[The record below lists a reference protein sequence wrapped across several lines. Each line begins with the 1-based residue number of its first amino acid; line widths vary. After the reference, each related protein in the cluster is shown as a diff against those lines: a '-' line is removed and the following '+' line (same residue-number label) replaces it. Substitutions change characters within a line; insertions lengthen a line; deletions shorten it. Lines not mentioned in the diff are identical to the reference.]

1 MAVRKRV
8 GVGAAVAALILT
20 LPGAASAAEQSTR
33 HRAELIKFA
42 MLPAATFV
50 PGSEPSGAALGT
62 APINGITP
70 PFADQPVQGFSG
82 VLRNTDGTFDVLSD
96 NGFGNKANSAD
107 FLLRVQRV
115 APGFAGGAVDV
126 VGGINLTD
134 PYGKV
139 PFALTRADRVL
150 TGADFDVESITRTAD
165 GTYWIGD
172 EFGPYLLHFDRA
184 GRLLQAPVPLPG
196 VFAPEN
202 PTRGTTPA
210 TISSS
215 KGFEG
220 MAQSPDGG
228 TLYPLLEGTVAG
240 DPTGTVRLNE
250 FDVRTNAY
258 TGRYW
263 TYALDAAEH
272 AIGDAIMVDRDRFLI
287 IERDNGQGETAKVKR
302 IYLADKRDRNRD
314 GRLDKTLVADLM
326 NIANPRHVGGFGS
339 TFTFPFQTIEDVV
352 ILDDRTIA
360 VLNDNNFPSSSG
372 RTAGQADNNEF
383 IVLKLDRDLDADK
396 RVLRRY

>member
-1 MAVRKRV
+1 MAISKRV
-8 GVGAAVAALILT
+8 GLSAAVAALTLT
-20 LPGAASAAEQSTR
+20 LPGAASAAERSTWD
-33 HRAELIKFA
+33 RAELLNFA
-42 MLPAATFV
+42 ALPATTFV
-50 PGSEPSGAALGT
+50 PGSEPSGSSLGT
-62 APINGITP
+62 APINGIVP
-70 PFADQPVQGFSG
+70 PFADQPIQGFSG

-115 APGFAGGAVDV
+115 APDFTNGAVDV

-139 PFALTRADRVL
+139 PFPLTRADRVL

-184 GRLLQAPVPLPG
+184 GRLLQAPVALPS

-210 TISSS
+210 NLASS

-240 DPTGTVRLNE
+240 DPAGTLQLNE
-250 FDVRTNAY
+250 FHVKTNTY
-258 TGRYW
+258 TGRRW
-263 TYALDAAEH
+263 TYALDAPGH

-287 IERDNGQGETAKVKR
+287 IERDNGQGATAKIKK
-302 IYLADKRDRNRD
+302 IYLADKRDRDRN

-326 NIANPRHVGGFGS
+326 NIANPRHVGGFEG

-352 ILDDRTIA
+352 ILDDRTLA
-360 VLNDNNFPSSSG
+360 VLNDNNFPSSAG
-372 RTAGQADNNEF
+372 RTSGQADNNEF
-383 IVLKLDRDLDADK
+383 ILIKLDRGLDAD
-396 RVLRRY
+396 RRILRRF

>member
-1 MAVRKRV
+1 MARSKRV
-8 GVGAAVAALILT
+8 GLGAAVAALTLT
-20 LPGAASAAEQSTR
+20 LPGAASAAERSTWD
-33 HRAELIKFA
+33 RAELLKFA
-42 MLPAATFV
+42 ALPATTFV
-50 PGSEPSGAALGT
+50 PGSEPSGSALGA
-62 APINGITP
+62 APVNGITP
-70 PFADQPVQGFSG
+70 PFADQPIQGFSG
-82 VLRNTDGTFDVLSD
+82 ILRNPDGTFDVLSD
-96 NGFGNKANSAD
+96 NGFGNRANSAD

-115 APGFAGGAVDV
+115 APDFAIGAVDV

-139 PFALTRADRVL
+139 PFPLTRADRVL

-210 TISSS
+210 NLAGS

-228 TLYPLLEGTVAG
+228 TLYPLLEGTVVG
-240 DPTGTVRLNE
+240 DPAGTLRLNE
-250 FDVRTNAY
+250 FDVETNAY
-258 TGRYW
+258 TGRRW
-263 TYALDAAEH
+263 TYALDAPGH

-287 IERDNGQGETAKVKR
+287 IERDNGQGPTAKVKR
-302 IYLADKRDRNRD
+302 IYLADKRDRDRD

-326 NIANPRHVGGFGS
+326 NIADPRHVGGFGG

-352 ILDDRTIA
+352 ILDDRTLA
-360 VLNDNNFPSSSG
+360 VVNDNNFPFSAG
-372 RTAGQADNNEF
+372 RTAGQPDNNEF
-383 IVLKLDRDLDADK
+383 IVIRLDRGLDADK
-396 RVLRRY
+396 RILRRY